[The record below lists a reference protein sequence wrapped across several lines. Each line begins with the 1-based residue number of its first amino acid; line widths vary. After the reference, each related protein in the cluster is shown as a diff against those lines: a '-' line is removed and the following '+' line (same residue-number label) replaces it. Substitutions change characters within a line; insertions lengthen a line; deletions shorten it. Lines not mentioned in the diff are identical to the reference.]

1 MIWTHRRC
9 LLFLPPLLVSF
20 SIIFFFKGAR
30 GVISESRSID
40 RFTRSLRAGR
50 RAREI
55 PWADYLRQQRGGKG
69 LTCSSR
75 RERPWLVGRDR
86 KAATREGQLRVQACL
101 RHVARVSVRDTATR
115 DPRPALQQMVCFRS
129 AWHGMAWR

>member
-1 MIWTHRRC
+1 
-9 LLFLPPLLVSF
+9 
-20 SIIFFFKGAR
+20 
-30 GVISESRSID
+30 VISESRSID

-129 AWHGMAWR
+129 AWHGASVVGRLGWVKRQARAGAAPLCNVCRVPSDR